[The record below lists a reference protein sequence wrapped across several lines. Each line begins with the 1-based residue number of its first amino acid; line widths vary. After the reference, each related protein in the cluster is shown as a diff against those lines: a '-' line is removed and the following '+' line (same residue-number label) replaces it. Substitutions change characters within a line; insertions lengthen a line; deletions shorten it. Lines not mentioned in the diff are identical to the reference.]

1 MISEPMTLLTDYLLA
16 GISGYAGWILFQRS
30 SNQCSQRAWAI
41 AFFALMLGAFA
52 GGSYHGF
59 FESPVLWKITLLI
72 IGFSN
77 FFMLA
82 GSLFSTTS
90 KNVCRS
96 LLILSA
102 AKLFIYSG
110 WILYHD
116 EFLTVILDSAA
127 SMGVIT
133 VLHGLA
139 IVRDRDLGSK
149 WIIGGV
155 CISIVASIIQASH
168 FAIASGFNHNDLYHV
183 IQIIAVSLF
192 YQGARRL
199 KDSPCSE

>member
-16 GISGYAGWILFQRS
+16 GISGYAGWILFRKNENQRS
-30 SNQCSQRAWAI
+30 QKVWAM
-41 AFFALMLGAFA
+41 AFFFLMLGAFA

-59 FESPVLWKITLLI
+59 FESPALWKITLLT

-90 KNVCRS
+90 KNVCRI
-96 LLILSA
+96 LLILST
-102 AKLFIYSG
+102 AKLSIYCG

-116 EFLTVILDSAA
+116 EFLTVIIDSAA
-127 SMGVIT
+127 SMGVVT

-139 IVRDRDLGSK
+139 MVRDHDLGSRL
-149 WIIGGV
+149 IIGGV
-155 CISIVASIIQASH
+155 SVSVSASIIQASH
-168 FAIASGFNHNDLYHV
+168 FTIAPSFNHNDLYHV
-183 IQIIAVSLF
+183 VQIIAVSLF

-199 KDSPCSE
+199 KDYPCSE